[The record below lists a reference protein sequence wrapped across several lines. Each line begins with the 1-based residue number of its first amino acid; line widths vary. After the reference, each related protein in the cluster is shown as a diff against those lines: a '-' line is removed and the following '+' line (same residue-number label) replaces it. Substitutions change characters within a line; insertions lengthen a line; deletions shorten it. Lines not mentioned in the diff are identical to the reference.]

1 MAGNTQTNNLLV
13 LNSGMAEKIAATDT
27 VNIDSLTLSKASG
40 TALSV
45 TADAA
50 IGGNAAV
57 TGNQTVTGTLGVTG
71 GTTLTTLSTSGA
83 ATLNSAAVTNGATV
97 GTTLAVSGATT
108 LSSTLAVTSTST
120 FSDDVTLSG
129 AGSDLSVG
137 GSATV
142 SGTSTLSG
150 AVSAGSTLSVNNTG
164 TFGGALTVSSGGAAI
179 TGNSSITG
187 TLGVTGAADF
197 DSTFNADG
205 NATLGGTLTVTGDID
220 VGGGDFQVTA
230 SSGAVTMNGPG
241 ALTVTGP
248 ANLDGGI
255 AVDTSNF
262 TVSGTTGA
270 VHTAGDFD
278 VATNKFTV
286 AAASG
291 NTAVAGTLAVTGAST
306 FTSSISAN
314 SAAITTTLSAADADF
329 SSTLK
334 VGTGDAFQ
342 VANTGNVS
350 TAGTLAVS
358 GGATLSSTLAVTGA
372 ATLSSTLGVAGNLD
386 VNSNFAV
393 DAATGNVSTDGTL
406 NVALTSTLTGAVS
419 AGSTLAVAGAS
430 TLTGAVT
437 AASTI
442 TAAGLI
448 TGNAGAAFNGDVDI
462 VGDLTVEGDIVA
474 KNKINL
480 TVQDYF
486 IDLGLGNSG
495 TSVQSGGLTIE
506 MARNAGFTNVW
517 SNLTFTAGVAGTSA
531 PTIAA
536 GTAGSALASGD
547 IICVVN
553 ADENSG
559 YYVVNSVAGSTITL
573 QGTGGVGLPGSV
585 PFAQNQ
591 VETTATGVVAAQ
603 AFKCDIGVLAMA
615 NGSSNFKDSSGS
627 AWPAGTFVTAYAVN
641 ATAPYFSGNTAW
653 QSVGQV
659 DLQEA
664 YNTGNS
670 IALADGRNLIVTK
683 PASGL
688 ASIQYQAT
696 KSSFFQVAA
705 DSGQSLNVAVVPAA
719 GGASQAQI
727 QFDDVRSSGTYDLM
741 ASAEG
746 QINLNA
752 GSALLVQAKTGSA
765 TVESRDAGNAL
776 KSQLVAN
783 SDGSLQAQATS
794 GVLQITSKGAFSSV
808 DMSGSIEL
816 WNPVNRKNALAN
828 GQYAADATTLPFTA
842 AIADGVLVAVDS
854 TGFVAADPASAPN
867 IIGATLS
874 ASAGS
879 GASAL
884 VANAFGNLVSI
895 SKTGNVSVGQVVYLA
910 ANGQI
915 SATAPSTS
923 GQTVMRVGYVVARA
937 AQAKP
942 LVYFA
947 PQFIA
952 KLL

>member
-1 MAGNTQTNNLLV
+1 MATQTNNLLV
-13 LNSGMAEKIAATDT
+13 LNAGMTEKIASTDQ
-27 VNIDSLTLSKASG
+27 VSIDSLALTAATG
-40 TALSV
+40 NALSV

-57 TGNQTVTGTLGVTG
+57 TGNQTITGTLGVTG
-71 GTTLTTLSTSGA
+71 ASSLSTLSTSGA

-120 FSDDVTLSG
+120 FSDDVTISG
-129 AGSDLSVG
+129 ANSDLSVG
-137 GSATV
+137 GNATV

-150 AVSAGSTLSVNNTG
+150 AVSAGSTLAVNSTG
-164 TFGGALTVSSGGAAI
+164 TFGGQLTVSSGGAAI

-205 NATLGGTLTVTGDID
+205 NATLGGTLTVIGDIN

-230 SSGAVTMNGPG
+230 SSGAVTMAGPG
-241 ALTVTGP
+241 ALNVTGLS
-248 ANLDGGI
+248 NLDGGI
-255 AVDTSNF
+255 AVDSTNF

-286 AAASG
+286 VAASG
-291 NTAVAGTLAVTGAST
+291 NTAVAGTLAVTGAITGS
-306 FTSSISAN
+306 SSISGN
-314 SAAITTTLSAADADF
+314 SGAFTTTLSAADADF

-342 VANTGNVS
+342 VANTGAVS
-350 TAGTLAVS
+350 TSSTLSVS
-358 GGATLSSTLAVTGA
+358 GATTLSSTLAVTGA
-372 ATLSSTLGVAGNLD
+372 ATLSSTLGVAGN
-386 VNSNFAV
+386 VNVNDNFTV
-393 DAATGNVSTDGTL
+393 DAATGNVATDGTL
-406 NVALTSTLTGAVS
+406 SVALTSTLTGAVS

-437 AASTI
+437 AASTV

-462 VGDLTVEGDIVA
+462 VGDLTVDGDIVA

-480 TVQDYF
+480 TVEDYF

-517 SNLTFTAGVAGTSA
+517 SNLTFTAGVAATSA

-536 GTAGSALASGD
+536 GTAGSALALGD
-547 IICVVN
+547 IICVIN

-573 QGTGGVGLPGSV
+573 QGVGGVNPPGSV

-603 AFKCDIGVLAMA
+603 AFKCNIGVLAMA
-615 NGSSNFKDSSGS
+615 NGSSNFKDSTGA

-683 PASGL
+683 PASGF
-688 ASIQYQAT
+688 AAIQYQANQ
-696 KSSFFQVAA
+696 SSFYQVAA
-705 DSGQSLNVAVVPAA
+705 DSGQSLNMAVIPAA
-719 GGASQAQI
+719 GGAPQAQI
-727 QFDDVRSSGTYDLM
+727 SFDDVRASGTYDAM
-741 ASAEG
+741 VYAEG

-752 GSALLVQAKTGSA
+752 NANLFAQAKTGNVNINA
-765 TVESRDAGNAL
+765 VDASNAL
-776 KSQLVAN
+776 KSQLLLN
-783 SDGSLQAQATS
+783 QDGSAQLQAS
-794 GVLQITSKGAFSSV
+794 GGALTITAGDAQNILVQSDTIRRADLTTGITS
-808 DMSGSIEL
+808 
-816 WNPVNRKNALAN
+816 
-828 GQYAADATTLPFTA
+828 ADGYSLPFAA
-842 AIADGVLVAVDS
+842 AIADATLVAVTAS
-854 TGFVAADPASAPN
+854 GFQAADPTNAPN
-867 IIGATLS
+867 IMGATLG
-874 ASAGS
+874 SAGA
-879 GASAL
+879 GANANVAMQHGAL
-884 VANAFGNLVSI
+884 VAI
-895 SKTGNVSVGQVVYLA
+895 SKTGVVSVGQVVYLA

-915 SATAPSTS
+915 SAAAPTAS
-923 GQTVMRVGYVVARA
+923 GATVMRVGYVVSRA
-937 AQAKP
+937 GQPAP
-942 LVYFA
+942 IVYFA